1 MRIKLF
7 RRLLRVKDLIF
18 NTNLFNAEKIH
29 SEIALKG
36 KLNSNMYIHFLIAAT
51 NENWVY
57 ELLLFK
63 LDMVIGKGSIKVP
76 YKASSKNES

>member
-1 MRIKLF
+1 
-7 RRLLRVKDLIF
+7 
-18 NTNLFNAEKIH
+18 
-29 SEIALKG
+29 
-36 KLNSNMYIHFLIAAT
+36 MYIHFLIAAT